1 MKCLYCG
8 NTSGKIDY
16 YGNCISCGAP
26 FDLQSSNKDEETFV
40 FGGIG
45 NELLY
50 IFNRSLSVSTSDLSG
65 STIRR

>member
-26 FDLQSSNKDEETFV
+26 FNLQTSNEGEETFI
-40 FGGIG
+40 FGGMG
-45 NELLY
+45 NKLLY
-50 IFNRSLSVSTSDLSG
+50 TFNRSLSVSISDLSG
-65 STIRR
+65 STIRP